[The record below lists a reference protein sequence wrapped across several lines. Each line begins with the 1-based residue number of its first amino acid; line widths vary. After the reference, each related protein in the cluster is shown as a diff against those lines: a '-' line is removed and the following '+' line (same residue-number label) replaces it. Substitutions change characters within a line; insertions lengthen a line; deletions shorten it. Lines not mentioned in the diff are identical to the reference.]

1 MKKNLLILIVAL
13 ICFIFLSG
21 NIFLSYASNYLN
33 VQDSGFTNLPV
44 SVRAVGMGGAFVA
57 IADDYSAC
65 YFNPAGLVQL
75 SHSQLGSTYTDLY
88 GWGLLKHS
96 FLAFVEPTPT
106 MGSGGVSWNHLSANL
121 EPEEWS
127 YDLWAYSYAK
137 IIYPKNLTLRNG
149 FSSWGINLKYLRQ
162 IAPGEDAS
170 GYSIDLGYL
179 NKGRKMS
186 KMSKI
191 SWGFNFQDIFSQIDW
206 STGRK
211 EQIPSNL
218 KFGFAWKA
226 SHKFLLAVDL
236 DTSLKDLPKQMH
248 LGGEW
253 RISNNFKL
261 RAGATKIFQKSANLA
276 LSIGMGFKL
285 RLREEGIR
293 QVNFNYAFSNNEELG
308 NTHRFS
314 LSFGF

>member
-1 MKKNLLILIVAL
+1 MKKKLLILIAVL
-13 ICFIFLSG
+13 ICLILLSG
-21 NIFLSYASNYLN
+21 GIFPSYASYLHPT
-33 VQDSGFTNLPV
+33 DSGFTNLPV
-44 SVRAVGMGGAFVA
+44 SVRAMGMGGAFVA

-75 SHSQLGSTYTDLY
+75 SRSQLGSTYSDLY
-88 GWGLLKHS
+88 GLGLLEHS

-121 EPEEWS
+121 EPEKWS
-127 YDLWAYSYAK
+127 YDLWSYSYAK
-137 IIYPKNLTLRNG
+137 MISSKNLTLRDKLG
-149 FSSWGINLKYLRQ
+149 SWGINLKYLRQ
-162 IAPGEDAS
+162 IAPGENAS

-179 NKGRKMS
+179 NKGRKISNMS
-186 KMSKI
+186 NI
-191 SWGFNFQDIFSQIDW
+191 SWGFNLSDIFSQVNW

-226 SHKFLLAVDL
+226 SPKFLLAVDL
-236 DTSLKDLPKQMH
+236 DTSFKDLAKQMH

-253 RISNNFKL
+253 SISNNFKL

-276 LSIGMGFKL
+276 LSIGIGLQL
-285 RLREEGIR
+285 RLTEEGIKK
-293 QVNFNYAFSNNEELG
+293 VNFNYAFCNNEELG

-314 LSFGF
+314 LSLGF